1 MTLRTRITLV
11 AIIATLLVALSLI
24 VTSRISTQQVETRF
38 AEATNIGKSVLWKKI
53 IASQIDTMTTGST
66 GLTRDRNTRKALQ
79 RGDIKSLSENVKTTY
94 NLLSAQSILT
104 KLQITDL
111 DSKVLFSTPNEYTG
125 ATRKQLVKAALKDG
139 KIKGGIELDDN
150 NELVSVLAF
159 PLFMRGKGI
168 GAGIYIKSLDDALA
182 DFKLNDESE
191 IIILSADGKILKA
204 TNQELYSNLK
214 LDIPELDQKVV
225 QVAKTSDAVYS
236 VAIQPIFDS
245 QNNAIARLV
254 SIKDYTQSYA
264 TQQRFNIGS
273 YIVVVLVILL
283 AMAALYFYMNR
294 SLKPLQSLGD
304 TLHEIAQGDLAHEVQ
319 VTSNDEIGKLQ
330 SAMKATVDQLRDMMK
345 EINLVTE
352 QLNSSANQMS
362 SIADT
367 TNSGVIRQQSE
378 TDQVATA
385 INEMTATVQEVA
397 RNATE
402 AASAATTADT
412 DSIKGKEVVDVTIHS
427 IDNLA
432 SGIDKAATVINKL
445 EAESN
450 NIGTVLDV
458 IKNIAEQT
466 NLLALNA
473 AIEAARAGEQGRGFA
488 VVADEV
494 RTLASRTQSSTQEI
508 EKMIEQL
515 QVQAS
520 DAVAVMNDSQTRASE
535 SVEQARNAGTSLD
548 AISTAVSTIND
559 MNMQIATATEEQSA
573 VTEEINN
580 NIVNISQIAE
590 NSTEGAKQ
598 ITDATNELNQLALNL
613 QALVGRF
620 KF

>member
-38 AEATNIGKSVLWKKI
+38 AEATNNGKSVLWKKI

-66 GLTRDRNTRKALQ
+66 GLTRDRSTRKALQ
-79 RGDIKSLSENVKTTY
+79 RGDIKSLSESVKTTY

-125 ATRKQLVKAALKDG
+125 ATRKQLVKDALKDG

-225 QVAKTSDAVYS
+225 QVAKSNEAVYS

-264 TQQRFNIGS
+264 TQQSFNIGS

-412 DSIKGKEVVDVTIHS
+412 DSIKGKGVVDDTIHS

-520 DAVAVMNDSQTRASE
+520 DAVAVMNDSQTRAAE

-598 ITDATNELNQLALNL
+598 ITDATNELNQLAFNL

>member
-38 AEATNIGKSVLWKKI
+38 AEATNNGKSVLWKKI

-79 RGDIKSLSENVKTTY
+79 RGDIESLSESVKTTY
-94 NLLSAQSILT
+94 NLLSAQNILT
-104 KLQITDL
+104 RLQITDL
-111 DSKVLFSTPNEYTG
+111 DSKVLFSTPSEYTG
-125 ATRKQLVKAALKDG
+125 PTRKQLVKEALKDG

-150 NELVSVLAF
+150 NELVAVLAF
-159 PLFMRGKGI
+159 PLYMRGKSI

-191 IIILSADGKILKA
+191 IIVLSADGRIIKA
-204 TNQELYSNLK
+204 TDEALYSSLQ
-214 LDIPELDQKVV
+214 LDMPELNQKTI
-225 QVAKTSDAVYS
+225 QVAKTNDAVYS
-236 VAIQPIFDS
+236 VAIQPIYDS
-245 QNNAIARLV
+245 QNIAIARLV
-254 SIKDYTQSYA
+254 SVKDYTESYA
-264 TQQRFNIGS
+264 IQQRFDIVS
-273 YIVVVLVILL
+273 YISVILVILI
-283 AMAALYFYMNR
+283 AMTVLYFYMNR
-294 SLKPLQSLGD
+294 SLKPLQALGD
-304 TLHEIAQGDLAHEVQ
+304 TLNEIAKGELSHEVT

-330 SAMKATVDQLRDMMK
+330 SAMKATVDQLRDMMT

-352 QLNSSANQMS
+352 QLNSSANRMS
-362 SIADT
+362 SIAET
-367 TNSGVIRQQSE
+367 TNSGVFKQQSE

-402 AASAATTADT
+402 AASAATTADS
-412 DSIKGKEVVDVTIHS
+412 DSKAGKQVVDETILS
-427 IDNLA
+427 IENLA
-432 SGIDKAATVINKL
+432 GGIDKAATVINKL
-445 EAESN
+445 EEESN

-508 EKMIEQL
+508 ETMIERL

-520 DAVAVMNDSQTRASE
+520 DAVGVMNESQTRTSE
-535 SVEQARNAGTSLD
+535 SVEQVRNAGKSLD
-548 AISTAVSTIND
+548 AISSAVSTIND

-590 NSTEGAKQ
+590 NSTEGARQ

-613 QALVGRF
+613 QALLGRF
-620 KF
+620 KL

>member
-11 AIIATLLVALSLI
+11 AIVATLLVALSLI

-38 AEATNIGKSVLWKKI
+38 EEATNNGKSVLWKKI

-79 RGDIKSLSENVKTTY
+79 RGDIESLSESVKTTY
-94 NLLSAQSILT
+94 NLLSAQNILT

-125 ATRKQLVKAALKDG
+125 ATRKQLVKDALRDG
-139 KIKGGIELDDN
+139 KLRGGIELDDN

-159 PLFMRGKGI
+159 PLFMRGKAI

-191 IIILSADGKILKA
+191 IIILSADGKVLKA
-204 TNQELYSNLK
+204 TNQELYTSLE
-214 LDIPELDQKVV
+214 LDIPELDQKVI
-225 QVAKTSDAVYS
+225 QVAKTDDAAYS

-245 QNNAIARLV
+245 HNNAIARLV
-254 SIKDYTQSYA
+254 SIKDYTESFA
-264 TQQRFNIGS
+264 KQQQFDITS
-273 YIVVVLVILL
+273 YIIVFLVILI
-283 AMAALYFYMNR
+283 ASAALYFYMNR
-294 SLKPLQSLGD
+294 SLKPLQILGD
-304 TLHEIAQGDLAHEVQ
+304 TLHEIAEGELSHEVT

-330 SAMKATVDQLRDMMK
+330 SAMKATVTQLRDMMT
-345 EINLVTE
+345 EINIVTE
-352 QLNSSANQMS
+352 QLNSSANRMS

-367 TNSGVIRQQSE
+367 TNNGVLRQQSE

-412 DSIKGKEVVDVTIHS
+412 DSIAGKQVVDETIHS

-432 SGIDKAATVINKL
+432 SGIDRAATVINKL
-445 EAESN
+445 EEESN

-520 DAVAVMNDSQTRASE
+520 DAVAVMNESQTRASE
-535 SVEQARNAGTSLD
+535 SVGQARNAGTSLD
-548 AISTAVSTIND
+548 AISSAVSTIND

-590 NSTEGAKQ
+590 SSTEGAKQ
-598 ITDATNELNQLALNL
+598 ITDATNELNQLAFNL
-613 QALVGRF
+613 QALVSRF
-620 KF
+620 KL

>member
-11 AIIATLLVALSLI
+11 AIVATLLVALSLI

-38 AEATNIGKSVLWKKI
+38 EEATNNGKSVLWKKI

-79 RGDIKSLSENVKTTY
+79 RGDIESLSESVKTTY
-94 NLLSAQSILT
+94 NLLSAQQILT

-125 ATRKQLVKAALKDG
+125 ATRKQLVKDALRDG
-139 KIKGGIELDDN
+139 KLRGGIELDDN

-159 PLFMRGKGI
+159 PLFMRGKAI

-191 IIILSADGKILKA
+191 IIILSADGKVLKA
-204 TNQELYSNLK
+204 TNQELYTSLE
-214 LDIPELDQKVV
+214 LDIPELDQKVI
-225 QVAKTSDAVYS
+225 QVAKTDDAAYS
-236 VAIQPIFDS
+236 VAIQPIYDS
-245 QNNAIARLV
+245 HNNAIARLV
-254 SIKDYTQSYA
+254 SIKDYTESFA
-264 TQQRFNIGS
+264 KQQQFDITS
-273 YIVVVLVILL
+273 YIAVILVILI
-283 AMAALYFYMNR
+283 ASASLYFYMNR
-294 SLKPLQSLGD
+294 SLKPLQILGD
-304 TLHEIAQGDLAHEVQ
+304 TLHEIAAGELSHDVK

-330 SAMKATVDQLRDMMK
+330 SAMKATVTQLRDMMT
-345 EINLVTE
+345 EINIVTE
-352 QLNSSANQMS
+352 QLNSSANRMS

-367 TNSGVIRQQSE
+367 TNSGVLRQQSE

-402 AASAATTADT
+402 AASAATTADS
-412 DSIKGKEVVDVTIHS
+412 DSIAGKQVVDETIQS

-432 SGIDKAATVINKL
+432 SGIDRAATVINKL
-445 EAESN
+445 EEESN

-520 DAVAVMNDSQTRASE
+520 DAVAVMNESQTRASE

-548 AISTAVSTIND
+548 AISSAVSTIND

-590 NSTEGAKQ
+590 SSTEGAKQ
-598 ITDATNELNQLALNL
+598 ITDATNELNQLAFNL
-613 QALVGRF
+613 QALVSRF
-620 KF
+620 KL

>member
-24 VTSRISTQQVETRF
+24 VTSRISTQQVESRF
-38 AEATNIGKSVLWKKI
+38 AEATNNGKSVLWKKI
-53 IASQIDTMTTGST
+53 IASQIDTMKTGST

-79 RGDIKSLSENVKTTY
+79 RGDIESLSESVKTTY
-94 NLLSAQSILT
+94 NLLSAQNILS

-111 DSKVLFSTPNEYTG
+111 DSKVLFSTPTDFTG
-125 ATRKQLVKAALKDG
+125 ATRKQLVKDALNDG

-191 IIILSADGKILKA
+191 IIILSAAGKVLKA
-204 TNQELYSNLK
+204 TNQDLYSNLD
-214 LDIPELDQKVV
+214 LDIPELDQKTI
-225 QVAKTSDAVYS
+225 QVAKSDDAVYS
-236 VAIQPIFDS
+236 VAIQPIYDS

-254 SIKDYTQSYA
+254 SIKDYTESFA
-264 TQQRFNIGS
+264 IQQRFDIGS
-273 YIVVVLVILL
+273 YIVVILVILV
-283 AMAALYFYMNR
+283 AMTALYFYMNR
-294 SLKPLQSLGD
+294 SLKPLQALGD
-304 TLHEIAQGDLAHEVQ
+304 TLHEIADGELSHQVV

-330 SAMKATVDQLRDMMK
+330 SAMKATVDQLRDMMT

-352 QLNSSANQMS
+352 QLNSSANRMS

-367 TNSGVIRQQSE
+367 TNSGVVRQQSE

-402 AASAATTADT
+402 AASAATNADA
-412 DSIKGKEVVDVTIHS
+412 DSRAGKQVVDESIHS

-432 SGIDKAATVINKL
+432 NGIDKAATVINKL
-445 EAESN
+445 EEESN

-508 EKMIEQL
+508 ETMIEQL

-520 DAVAVMNDSQTRASE
+520 DAVSVMNESQTRASD

-548 AISTAVSTIND
+548 AINSAVSTIND

-598 ITDATNELNQLALNL
+598 ITDATNELNQLAFNL

-620 KF
+620 KL

>member
-1 MTLRTRITLV
+1 M
-11 AIIATLLVALSLI
+11 
-24 VTSRISTQQVETRF
+24 
-38 AEATNIGKSVLWKKI
+38 K
-53 IASQIDTMTTGST
+53 TGST

-79 RGDIKSLSENVKTTY
+79 RGDIESLSENVKTTY
-94 NLLSAQSILT
+94 NLLSAQNILS

-111 DSKVLFSTPNEYTG
+111 DSKVLFSTPNQFTG
-125 ATRKQLVKAALKDG
+125 ATRKQLVKDALRVG

-168 GAGIYIKSLDDALA
+168 GAGIYIKSLDDALT

-191 IIILSADGKILKA
+191 IIILSTDGKVLKA
-204 TNQELYSNLK
+204 TNQDLYSS
-214 LDIPELDQKVV
+214 LDLDMPDLNQKTI
-225 QVAKTSDAVYS
+225 QVAKSDDAVYS
-236 VAIQPIFDS
+236 VAIQPIYDS

-254 SIKDYTQSYA
+254 SIKDYTESFA
-264 TQQRFNIGS
+264 IQQRFDIGS
-273 YIVVVLVILL
+273 YIAVILVILV
-283 AMAALYFYMNR
+283 AMTALYFYMNR
-294 SLKPLQSLGD
+294 SLKPLQALGD
-304 TLHEIAQGDLAHEVQ
+304 TLHEIAEGELSHEVV

-330 SAMKATVDQLRDMMK
+330 SAMKATVDQLRDMMT

-352 QLNSSANQMS
+352 QLNSSANRMS

-367 TNSGVIRQQSE
+367 TNSGVVRQQSE

-402 AASAATTADT
+402 AASAATNS
-412 DSIKGKEVVDVTIHS
+412 DSESRDGKHVVDETIQS
-427 IDNLA
+427 IDSLA
-432 SGIDKAATVINKL
+432 TGIDRAATVINKL
-445 EAESN
+445 EEESN

-508 EKMIEQL
+508 ETMIEQL
-515 QVQAS
+515 QIQAS
-520 DAVAVMNDSQTRASE
+520 DAVSVMNDSQTRAAE
-535 SVEQARNAGTSLD
+535 SVDQARKAGTSLD
-548 AISTAVSTIND
+548 AISSSVSTIND

-590 NSTEGAKQ
+590 SSTEGAKQ
-598 ITDATNELNQLALNL
+598 ITDATNELNQLAFNL

-620 KF
+620 KL

>member
-11 AIIATLLVALSLI
+11 AIVATLLVALSLI

-38 AEATNIGKSVLWKKI
+38 EEATNNGKSVLWKKI
-53 IASQIDTMTTGST
+53 IASQVDTMTTGST

-79 RGDIKSLSENVKTTY
+79 RGDIESLSESVKTTY
-94 NLLSAQSILT
+94 NLLSAQNILT

-111 DSKVLFSTPNEYTG
+111 DSKVLFSTPTEYTG
-125 ATRKQLVKAALKDG
+125 ATRKQLVKDALRDG
-139 KIKGGIELDDN
+139 KLRGGIELDDN

-159 PLFMRGKGI
+159 PLFMRGKAI

-191 IIILSADGKILKA
+191 IIILSADGKVLKA
-204 TNQELYSNLK
+204 TNQELYTSLE
-214 LDIPELDQKVV
+214 LDIPELDQKVI
-225 QVAKTSDAVYS
+225 QVAKTDDAAYS

-245 QNNAIARLV
+245 HNNAIARLV
-254 SIKDYTQSYA
+254 SIKDYTESFA
-264 TQQRFNIGS
+264 KQQQFDITS
-273 YIVVVLVILL
+273 YIIVFLVILI
-283 AMAALYFYMNR
+283 ASAALYFYMNR
-294 SLKPLQSLGD
+294 SLKPLQILGD
-304 TLHEIAQGDLAHEVQ
+304 TLHEIAEGELSHEVT

-330 SAMKATVDQLRDMMK
+330 SAMKATVTQLRDMMT
-345 EINLVTE
+345 EINIVTE
-352 QLNSSANQMS
+352 QLNSSANRMS

-367 TNSGVIRQQSE
+367 TNNGVLRQQSE

-412 DSIKGKEVVDVTIHS
+412 DSIAGKQVVDETIHS

-432 SGIDKAATVINKL
+432 SGIDRAATVINKL
-445 EAESN
+445 EEESN

-520 DAVAVMNDSQTRASE
+520 DAVAVMNESQTRASE
-535 SVEQARNAGTSLD
+535 SVGQARNAGTSLD
-548 AISTAVSTIND
+548 AISSAVSTIND

-590 NSTEGAKQ
+590 SSTEGAKQ
-598 ITDATNELNQLALNL
+598 ITDATNELNQLAFNL
-613 QALVGRF
+613 QALVSRF
-620 KF
+620 KL